1 MGRKVSD
8 GKSVRV
14 TVPENTT
21 VEQGA
26 FALLDGFLGLAAQK
40 VVTGA
45 GETKGLVLNIE
56 PGEYE
61 TSQIDATQDF
71 AVGTKIYWDST
82 AKKFTETP
90 TAVLAGVV
98 TLAKDAGGVIWFRVA
113 PGIINDEA
121 ATAIGTM
128 TALTTTEKS
137 TLVEAINEVDAHA
150 DEAATAIGTMTALT
164 TTEKSTLVEAIN
176 EVDAHA
182 DAANAAI
189 GTMTALTTTEKSTLV
204 EAINEVD
211 TAAAAAQAD
220 ATTALA
226 RVAAKVA
233 CAEAATDEEVRTA
246 LRALLTALQAAGLMA
261 AE

>member
-14 TVPENTT
+14 SVPENTT

-45 GETKGLVLNIE
+45 GEAKGLVLNIE

-71 AVGTKIYWDST
+71 AVGTKIYWDSVT
-82 AKKFTETP
+82 KKFTETP

-98 TLAKDAGGVIWFRVA
+98 TNAKDAGGVIWFRVA

-128 TALTTTEKS
+128 TALTTAK
-137 TLVEAINEVDAHA
+137 
-150 DEAATAIGTMTALT
+150 
-164 TTEKSTLVEAIN
+164 
-176 EVDAHA
+176 
-182 DAANAAI
+182 
-189 GTMTALTTTEKSTLV
+189 KSTLV

-211 TAAAAAQAD
+211 THADAAQAD
-220 ATTALA
+220 ATMALA
-226 RVAAKVA
+226 RVAANVA
-233 CAEAATDEEVRTA
+233 CAEDATAEAVRTA
-246 LRALLTALQAAGLMA
+246 LRALLTALQAAGVMA

>member
-14 TVPENTT
+14 SVPENTT

-26 FALLDGFLGLAAQK
+26 FVLLDGFLGLAAQK

-45 GETKGLVLNIE
+45 GETKNLVLNIE

-82 AKKFTETP
+82 TKKFTETP

-98 TLAKDAGGVIWFRVA
+98 TNAKDAGGVIWFRVA

-121 ATAIGTM
+121 ATAIGTL
-128 TALTTTEKS
+128 TSLTTTAK
-137 TLVEAINEVDAHA
+137 TNLV
-150 DEAATAIGTMTALT
+150 AA
-164 TTEKSTLVEAIN
+164 V
-176 EVDAHA
+176 
-182 DAANAAI
+182 
-189 GTMTALTTTEKSTLV
+189 
-204 EAINEVD
+204 NEVD

-226 RVAAKVA
+226 RVAANVA
-233 CAEAATDEEVRTA
+233 CAEAATAEEVRTA
-246 LRALLTALQAAGLMA
+246 LRALLAALQAAGLMA

>member
-14 TVPENTT
+14 SVPENTT

-45 GETKGLVLNIE
+45 GETKNLVLNIE

-98 TLAKDAGGVIWFRVA
+98 TNAKDAGNVIWFRVA

-128 TALTTTEKS
+128 TALTTTAK
-137 TLVEAINEVDAHA
+137 TNLV
-150 DEAATAIGTMTALT
+150 AA
-164 TTEKSTLVEAIN
+164 V
-176 EVDAHA
+176 
-182 DAANAAI
+182 
-189 GTMTALTTTEKSTLV
+189 
-204 EAINEVD
+204 NEVD
-211 TAAAAAQAD
+211 THADAAQAD

-233 CAEAATDEEVRTA
+233 CAEDANAEAVRTA
-246 LRALLTALQAAGLMA
+246 LRALLAALETAGLMA

>member
-1 MGRKVSD
+1 MGRKVSE
-8 GKSVRV
+8 GQSVRV

-26 FALLDGFLGLAAQK
+26 FALLDGFLGLAVQK
-40 VVTGA
+40 IVTGA
-45 GETKGLVLNIE
+45 GETKSLVLNIE

-61 TSQIDATQDF
+61 TSQIDKTQDF

-82 AKKFTETP
+82 TKKFTETP

-98 TLAKDAGGVIWFRVA
+98 TNAKDAGGVIWFRVA

-121 ATAIGTM
+121 ATAIGTL
-128 TALTTTEKS
+128 TSLTTTAK
-137 TLVEAINEVDAHA
+137 TNLV
-150 DEAATAIGTMTALT
+150 AA
-164 TTEKSTLVEAIN
+164 VN

-182 DAANAAI
+182 DAAQ
-189 GTMTALTTTEKSTLV
+189 T
-204 EAINEVD
+204 
-211 TAAAAAQAD
+211 D

-226 RVAAKVA
+226 RVAANVA
-233 CAEAATDEEVRTA
+233 CAEDASAEAVRTA

>member
-61 TSQIDATQDF
+61 TSQIDKTQNF
-71 AVGTKIYWDST
+71 AVGTKIYWDA
-82 AKKFTETP
+82 AKKAFTETP

-98 TLAKDAGGVIWFRVA
+98 TNAKDAGNVIWFRVA

-121 ATAIGTM
+121 ATAIGTL
-128 TALTTTEKS
+128 TSLTTTAK
-137 TLVEAINEVDAHA
+137 TNLV
-150 DEAATAIGTMTALT
+150 AA
-164 TTEKSTLVEAIN
+164 VN

-189 GTMTALTTTEKSTLV
+189 GTLAELTTTEKGTAV
-204 EAINEVD
+204 GAINEVD

-233 CAEAATDEEVRTA
+233 CAEDANTEAVRTA

>member
-45 GETKGLVLNIE
+45 GETKNLVLNIE

-98 TLAKDAGGVIWFRVA
+98 TNAKDAGGVIWFRVA

-121 ATAIGTM
+121 ATAIGTL
-128 TALTTTEKS
+128 TSLTTTAKTNLVAAVNEVDAHAAAIGTMTTLTTDKKS

-150 DEAATAIGTMTALT
+150 D
-164 TTEKSTLVEAIN
+164 S
-176 EVDAHA
+176 
-182 DAANAAI
+182 
-189 GTMTALTTTEKSTLV
+189 
-204 EAINEVD
+204 
-211 TAAAAAQAD
+211 
-220 ATTALA
+220 ALA
-226 RVAAKVA
+226 RVAANVA
-233 CAEAATDEEVRTA
+233 CAEDASAEAVRTA
-246 LRALLTALQAAGLMA
+246 LRALLTALQTAGLMA

>member
-14 TVPENTT
+14 SVPENTT

-45 GETKGLVLNIE
+45 GETKNLVLNIE

-128 TALTTTEKS
+128 TALTTTAK
-137 TLVEAINEVDAHA
+137 TNLV
-150 DEAATAIGTMTALT
+150 AA
-164 TTEKSTLVEAIN
+164 V
-176 EVDAHA
+176 
-182 DAANAAI
+182 
-189 GTMTALTTTEKSTLV
+189 
-204 EAINEVD
+204 NEVD
-211 TAAAAAQAD
+211 THADAAQAD
-220 ATTALA
+220 ATAALA

-233 CAEAATDEEVRTA
+233 CAEDANAEAVRTA
-246 LRALLTALQAAGLMA
+246 LRALLAALETAGLMA

>member
-26 FALLDGFLGLAAQK
+26 FVRLDGFLGLAVQK

-45 GETKGLVLNIE
+45 GETKGLILNIE

-90 TAVLAGVV
+90 TTVLAGVV
-98 TLAKDAGGVIWFRVA
+98 TLAKDAGDVIWFRVA

-121 ATAIGTM
+121 ATAIGTL
-128 TALTTTEKS
+128 TSLTTTAK
-137 TLVEAINEVDAHA
+137 TNLV
-150 DEAATAIGTMTALT
+150 AA
-164 TTEKSTLVEAIN
+164 VN

-189 GTMTALTTTEKSTLV
+189 GTLAELTTTEKGTAV
-204 EAINEVD
+204 GAINEVD

-220 ATTALA
+220 ATTALG
-226 RVAAKVA
+226 RVAANVA
-233 CAEAATDEEVRTA
+233 CADDANAEAVRTA
-246 LRALLTALQAAGLMA
+246 LRALLAALQAAGLMA

>member
-45 GETKGLVLNIE
+45 GETKNLVLNIE

-61 TSQIDATQDF
+61 TSQINTTQNF

-98 TLAKDAGGVIWFRVA
+98 TVAKDARNVIWFRVA

-128 TALTTTEKS
+128 TALTTTEKG

-150 DEAATAIGTMTALT
+150 TA
-164 TTEKSTLVEAIN
+164 
-176 EVDAHA
+176 
-182 DAANAAI
+182 
-189 GTMTALTTTEKSTLV
+189 
-204 EAINEVD
+204 
-211 TAAAAAQAD
+211 
-220 ATTALA
+220 ALA

-233 CAEAATDEEVRTA
+233 CAETATAEEVRTA
-246 LRALLTALQAAGLMA
+246 LRDLLAALQAAGLMA

>member
-14 TVPENTT
+14 SVPENTT

-71 AVGTKIYWDST
+71 AVGTKIYWDAST
-82 AKKFTETP
+82 KTFTETP

-98 TLAKDAGGVIWFRVA
+98 TLAKDAGNVIWFRVA

-128 TALTTTEKS
+128 TALTTTAK
-137 TLVEAINEVDAHA
+137 TNLV
-150 DEAATAIGTMTALT
+150 AA
-164 TTEKSTLVEAIN
+164 V
-176 EVDAHA
+176 
-182 DAANAAI
+182 
-189 GTMTALTTTEKSTLV
+189 
-204 EAINEVD
+204 NEVD
-211 TAAAAAQAD
+211 THADAAQAD

-233 CAEAATDEEVRTA
+233 CAEDANAEAVRTA
-246 LRALLTALQAAGLMA
+246 LRALLAALETAGLMA

>member
-45 GETKGLVLNIE
+45 GETRSLVLNIE

-61 TSQIDATQDF
+61 TSQIDKTQNF
-71 AVGTKIYWDST
+71 AVGTKIYWDA
-82 AKKFTETP
+82 AKKAFTETP

-98 TLAKDAGGVIWFRVA
+98 TNAKDAGNVIWFRVA

-121 ATAIGTM
+121 ATAIGTL
-128 TALTTTEKS
+128 TSLTTTAK
-137 TLVEAINEVDAHA
+137 TNLV
-150 DEAATAIGTMTALT
+150 AA
-164 TTEKSTLVEAIN
+164 VN

-182 DAANAAI
+182 DAAQ
-189 GTMTALTTTEKSTLV
+189 T
-204 EAINEVD
+204 
-211 TAAAAAQAD
+211 D
-220 ATTALA
+220 ATAALA
-226 RVAAKVA
+226 RVAANVA
-233 CAEAATDEEVRTA
+233 CAEDATAEAVRTA
-246 LRALLTALQAAGLMA
+246 LRALLAALQAAGLMA

>member
-8 GKSVRV
+8 GMSVRV

-26 FALLDGFLGLAAQK
+26 FALLDGFLGLAARK

-61 TSQIDATQDF
+61 TSQIDATQNF

-82 AKKFTETP
+82 TKKFTETP

-98 TLAKDAGGVIWFRVA
+98 TNAKDAGGVIWFRVA

-121 ATAIGTM
+121 ATAIGTL
-128 TALTTTEKS
+128 TSLTTTAK
-137 TLVEAINEVDAHA
+137 TNLV
-150 DEAATAIGTMTALT
+150 AA
-164 TTEKSTLVEAIN
+164 VN

-182 DAANAAI
+182 DAAQ
-189 GTMTALTTTEKSTLV
+189 T
-204 EAINEVD
+204 
-211 TAAAAAQAD
+211 D
-220 ATTALA
+220 ATAALA

-233 CAEAATDEEVRTA
+233 CAEDANAEAVRTA
-246 LRALLTALQAAGLMA
+246 LRALLAALEAAGLMA

>member
-14 TVPENTT
+14 SVPENTT

-26 FALLDGFLGLAAQK
+26 FVLLDGFLGLAAQK

-45 GETKGLVLNIE
+45 GETKNLVLNIE

-82 AKKFTETP
+82 TKKFTETP

-98 TLAKDAGGVIWFRVA
+98 TNAKDAGGVIWFRVA

-121 ATAIGTM
+121 ATAIGTL
-128 TALTTTEKS
+128 TSLTTTAK
-137 TLVEAINEVDAHA
+137 TNLV
-150 DEAATAIGTMTALT
+150 AA
-164 TTEKSTLVEAIN
+164 V
-176 EVDAHA
+176 
-182 DAANAAI
+182 
-189 GTMTALTTTEKSTLV
+189 
-204 EAINEVD
+204 NEVD

-220 ATTALA
+220 ATTALG
-226 RVAAKVA
+226 RVAANVA
-233 CAEAATDEEVRTA
+233 CAEDASAEAVRTA
-246 LRALLTALQAAGLMA
+246 LRALLAALEAAGLMA

>member
-14 TVPENTT
+14 SVPENTT

-26 FALLDGFLGLAAQK
+26 FVLLDGFLGLAAQK

-45 GETKGLVLNIE
+45 GETKNLVLNIE

-61 TSQIDATQDF
+61 TSQIDATQGF

-82 AKKFTETP
+82 TKKFTETP

-98 TLAKDAGGVIWFRVA
+98 TNAKDAGGVIWFRVA

-121 ATAIGTM
+121 ATAIGTL
-128 TALTTTEKS
+128 TSLTTTAK
-137 TLVEAINEVDAHA
+137 TNLV
-150 DEAATAIGTMTALT
+150 AA
-164 TTEKSTLVEAIN
+164 V
-176 EVDAHA
+176 
-182 DAANAAI
+182 
-189 GTMTALTTTEKSTLV
+189 
-204 EAINEVD
+204 NEVD

-220 ATTALA
+220 ATTALG
-226 RVAAKVA
+226 RVAANVA
-233 CAEAATDEEVRTA
+233 CAEDASAEAVRTA
-246 LRALLTALQAAGLMA
+246 LRALLAALEAAGLMA

>member
-8 GKSVRV
+8 GMSVRV

-26 FALLDGFLGLAAQK
+26 FALLDGFLGLAARK
-40 VVTGA
+40 VVAGA
-45 GETKGLVLNIE
+45 GETKSLVLNIE

-61 TSQIDATQDF
+61 TSQIDKTQDF

-82 AKKFTETP
+82 TKKFTETP

-98 TLAKDAGGVIWFRVA
+98 TNAKDAGGVIWFRVA

-121 ATAIGTM
+121 ATAIGTL
-128 TALTTTEKS
+128 TSLTTTAK
-137 TLVEAINEVDAHA
+137 TNLV
-150 DEAATAIGTMTALT
+150 AA
-164 TTEKSTLVEAIN
+164 VN

-182 DAANAAI
+182 DAAQ
-189 GTMTALTTTEKSTLV
+189 T
-204 EAINEVD
+204 
-211 TAAAAAQAD
+211 D

-226 RVAAKVA
+226 RVAANVA
-233 CAEAATDEEVRTA
+233 CAEDASAEAVRTA

>member
-14 TVPENTT
+14 SVPENTT

-40 VVTGA
+40 VVTGE

-61 TSQIDATQDF
+61 TSQIDKTQSF

-98 TLAKDAGGVIWFRVA
+98 TNAKDASGVIWFRVA
-113 PGIINDEA
+113 PGIINDA
-121 ATAIGTM
+121 ANAAIGTL
-128 TALTTTEKS
+128 AELTTAKKS
-137 TLVEAINEVDAHA
+137 TLVEAINEVD
-150 DEAATAIGTMTALT
+150 
-164 TTEKSTLVEAIN
+164 S
-176 EVDAHA
+176 HA
-182 DAANAAI
+182 DA
-189 GTMTALTTTEKSTLV
+189 
-204 EAINEVD
+204 
-211 TAAAAAQAD
+211 
-220 ATTALA
+220 ALA
-226 RVAAKVA
+226 RVAANVA
-233 CAEAATDEEVRTA
+233 CAEAATTDEVRTA
-246 LRALLTALQAAGLMA
+246 LRALLTELQAAGLMA
-261 AE
+261 AAE

>member
-8 GKSVRV
+8 GMSVRV

-26 FALLDGFLGLAAQK
+26 FALLDGFLGLAARK
-40 VVTGA
+40 VVAGA
-45 GETKGLVLNIE
+45 GETKSLVLNIE

-61 TSQIDATQDF
+61 TSQIDKTQDF

-82 AKKFTETP
+82 TKKFTETP

-98 TLAKDAGGVIWFRVA
+98 TNAKDAGGVIWFRVA

-121 ATAIGTM
+121 ATAIGTL
-128 TALTTTEKS
+128 TSLTTTAK
-137 TLVEAINEVDAHA
+137 TNLV
-150 DEAATAIGTMTALT
+150 AA
-164 TTEKSTLVEAIN
+164 VN

-182 DAANAAI
+182 DAAQ
-189 GTMTALTTTEKSTLV
+189 T
-204 EAINEVD
+204 
-211 TAAAAAQAD
+211 D
-220 ATTALA
+220 ATAALA
-226 RVAAKVA
+226 RVAANVA
-233 CAEAATDEEVRTA
+233 CAEDASAEAVRTA
-246 LRALLTALQAAGLMA
+246 LRALLAALEAAGLMA

>member
-40 VVTGA
+40 VVTSA
-45 GETKGLVLNIE
+45 GETKNLVLNIE

-128 TALTTTEKS
+128 TALTTTAK
-137 TLVEAINEVDAHA
+137 TNLV
-150 DEAATAIGTMTALT
+150 AA
-164 TTEKSTLVEAIN
+164 V
-176 EVDAHA
+176 
-182 DAANAAI
+182 
-189 GTMTALTTTEKSTLV
+189 
-204 EAINEVD
+204 NEVD
-211 TAAAAAQAD
+211 THADAAQAD
-220 ATTALA
+220 ATAALA

-233 CAEAATDEEVRTA
+233 CAEDANAEAVRTA
-246 LRALLTALQAAGLMA
+246 LRALLAALETAGLMA